1 MLLNLQIWENF
12 CSGEECYILQNSCIF
27 YLTRFCILQ
36 YIFYLS
42 RLTSQGVRKAR
53 DNYQLTCIYEQH
65 DPPYIMTDPNLGRIH
80 LIMEFCYFGEN
91 LIWSNSAQQRERIF
105 ISHQPHCIL
114 TTVCRSQL
122 SVGIT
127 MQGCSGG
134 IEGRLVV
141 STAWRLHQRHRLR
154 GGEGALLCGK
164 VMMTGEGALTT
175 SHYHARQSH
184 SGKIEPAPILPRI
197 CLLTHL
203 LESQEPTQEG
213 RGLLLRY
220 NIHTVCDPLLLFR
233 LITYRF
239 ISLAF
244 RTLYQPVGLIES
256 GVHTSAISSPADSC
270 H

>member
-1 MLLNLQIWENF
+1 MGRAEELGYGHNQCLNLRSRPPVSMWPTLKSYAYGGWAFTRPRMWNFHTECIFLKQIADMLLNLQIWENF

-91 LIWSNSAQQRERIF
+91 LIWSNSAQQRECIV

-122 SVGIT
+122 SVGII

-134 IEGRLVV
+134 IEGRLAV
-141 STAWRLHQRHRLR
+141 STAGGSIR
-154 GGEGALLCGK
+154 GTGSGEGRELCY
-164 VMMTGEGALTT
+164 V
-175 SHYHARQSH
+175 
-184 SGKIEPAPILPRI
+184 
-197 CLLTHL
+197 
-203 LESQEPTQEG
+203 G
-213 RGLLLRY
+213 R
-220 NIHTVCDPLLLFR
+220 
-233 LITYRF
+233 
-239 ISLAF
+239 
-244 RTLYQPVGLIES
+244 
-256 GVHTSAISSPADSC
+256 
-270 H
+270 